1 MRALWHGY
9 TERSWSL
16 PFVPL
21 ALLATL
27 ARLSAAGDEL
37 PKQRVVELGGGVE
50 MVFLL
55 IPPGTF
61 TMGSTEAD
69 IKAFIREC
77 PDDARDEWFF
87 YEKPAHKVTLTKAFY
102 MGKHEVTVG
111 QFRRFVEATCYRTD
125 AETGKLFKG
134 VPFLEDNK
142 WKIAA
147 DASWRNPP
155 HFKQTDRHPV
165 VCVSWDD
172 ARRFAEWLDASD
184 EGKPAGCTYRLPTES
199 EWEYAARG
207 PRSLLYPW
215 GNAWDATRCNFAGKG
230 TGFAWD
236 DMDVDD
242 GHPRTAPVGSFSP
255 KGDSPFGLCDMA
267 GNVWEWCE
275 DRSAHCAVGCQ
286 TCPAGPAEGAHR
298 VQRGGAWG
306 NDPSFLHSA
315 SRLGDTPAHRHRDLG
330 FRLVLAPGHK

>member
-1 MRALWHGY
+1 MGALRHVA
-9 TERSWSL
+9 T
-16 PFVPL
+16 VAL
-21 ALLATL
+21 ALLAV
-27 ARLSAAGDEL
+27 RGGPSGAGDEL
-37 PKQRVVELGGGVE
+37 PKERMVDLGGGVN
-50 MVFLL
+50 MDFLF

-69 IKAFIREC
+69 IKGFIREW
-77 PDDARDEWFF
+77 PDARDAWFVA
-87 YEKPAHKVTLTKAFY
+87 ENPARKVTLTKAFY

-111 QFRRFVEATCYRTD
+111 QFRRFVEATCYKTD

-134 VPFLEDNK
+134 VPFLEDGK

-155 HFKQTDRHPV
+155 FFRQTDRHPV
-165 VCVSWDD
+165 VCVSWND
-172 ARRFAEWLDASD
+172 ARRFVEWLDASD
-184 EGKPAGCTYRLPTES
+184 EGKPAGSTYRLPTES

-207 PRSLLYPW
+207 PRSVLYPW

-236 DMDVDD
+236 DRDVDD

-267 GNVWEWCE
+267 GNVWEWCQ
-275 DRSAHCAVGCQ
+275 DMSGQCASGCW
-286 TCPAGPAEGAHR
+286 TGPAEGERRAM
-298 VQRGGAWG
+298 RGGAWG

-315 SRLGDTPAHRHRDLG
+315 SRLADTPAHRHRDLG
-330 FRLVLAPGHK
+330 FRLVLAAGLQ